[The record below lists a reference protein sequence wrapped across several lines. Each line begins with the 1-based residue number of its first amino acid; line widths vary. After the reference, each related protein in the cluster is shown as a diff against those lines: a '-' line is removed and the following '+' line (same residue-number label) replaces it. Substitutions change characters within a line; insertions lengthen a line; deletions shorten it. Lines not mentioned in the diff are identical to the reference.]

1 MNKRMISA
9 TRASSKTVLLI
20 HPDNDYSQA
29 LKQLLVLHQF
39 RVIHER
45 TASEGIYR
53 VLKGEVDVT
62 IMNAALPDVDG
73 YEVVRRLRANQS
85 SRSLPVVAITAKALP
100 GDAERALAAGC
111 DLYMSKPIAVR
122 ELWATL
128 ERILSAQPKA
138 QAERFVS
145 D

>member
-1 MNKRMISA
+1 M
-9 TRASSKTVLLI
+9 VLLDI
-20 HPDNDYSQA
+20 N
-29 LKQLLVLHQF
+29 
-39 RVIHER
+39 
-45 TASEGIYR
+45 
-53 VLKGEVDVT
+53 
-62 IMNAALPDVDG
+62 LPDVDG

-138 QAERFVS
+138 QAERFVA

>member
-1 MNKRMISA
+1 MTA
-9 TRASSKTVLLI
+9 TILYIEDNADKMLLVRRALEARGYRVVGAEDGLTGLSLVESEHPDVVLLDI
-20 HPDNDYSQA
+20 N
-29 LKQLLVLHQF
+29 
-39 RVIHER
+39 
-45 TASEGIYR
+45 
-53 VLKGEVDVT
+53 
-62 IMNAALPDVDG
+62 LPDVDG

-138 QAERFVS
+138 QAERFVA

>member
-1 MNKRMISA
+1 MTA
-9 TRASSKTVLLI
+9 TILYIEDNADNMLLVRRALEARGYRVVGAEDGLTGLTLVERERPDVVLLDI
-20 HPDNDYSQA
+20 N
-29 LKQLLVLHQF
+29 
-39 RVIHER
+39 
-45 TASEGIYR
+45 
-53 VLKGEVDVT
+53 
-62 IMNAALPDVDG
+62 LPDVDG
-73 YEVVRRLRANQS
+73 YEVVRRLRANQT

>member
-1 MNKRMISA
+1 MTA
-9 TRASSKTVLLI
+9 TILYIEDNADNMLLVRRALEARGYRVVGAEDGLTGLSLVEAEHPDVVLLDI
-20 HPDNDYSQA
+20 N
-29 LKQLLVLHQF
+29 
-39 RVIHER
+39 
-45 TASEGIYR
+45 
-53 VLKGEVDVT
+53 
-62 IMNAALPDVDG
+62 LPDVDG
-73 YEVVRRLRANQS
+73 YEVVRRLRANQT

>member
-1 MNKRMISA
+1 MTA
-9 TRASSKTVLLI
+9 TILYIEDNADNMLLVRRALEARGYRVVGAEDGLTGLSLVESEHPDVVLLDI
-20 HPDNDYSQA
+20 N
-29 LKQLLVLHQF
+29 
-39 RVIHER
+39 
-45 TASEGIYR
+45 
-53 VLKGEVDVT
+53 
-62 IMNAALPDVDG
+62 LPDVDG

-138 QAERFVS
+138 QAERFVA

>member
-1 MNKRMISA
+1 MTA
-9 TRASSKTVLLI
+9 TILYIEDNADNMLLVRRALEARGYRVVGAEDGLTGLTLVERERPDVVLLDI
-20 HPDNDYSQA
+20 N
-29 LKQLLVLHQF
+29 
-39 RVIHER
+39 
-45 TASEGIYR
+45 
-53 VLKGEVDVT
+53 
-62 IMNAALPDVDG
+62 LPDVDG
-73 YEVVRRLRANQS
+73 YEVVRRLRANQT

-122 ELWATL
+122 DLWATL

>member
-1 MNKRMISA
+1 VTA
-9 TRASSKTVLLI
+9 TILYIEDNADNLLLVRRALEARGYRVVEAVDGVAGLSQVEAERPDVVLLDI
-20 HPDNDYSQA
+20 N
-29 LKQLLVLHQF
+29 
-39 RVIHER
+39 
-45 TASEGIYR
+45 
-53 VLKGEVDVT
+53 
-62 IMNAALPDVDG
+62 LPDLDG
-73 YEVVRRLRANQS
+73 YEVVRRLRANPAWH
-85 SRSLPVVAITAKALP
+85 SLPVVAITAKALP

-128 ERILSAQPKA
+128 ERILSTQPKT

>member
-1 MNKRMISA
+1 MTA
-9 TRASSKTVLLI
+9 TILYIEDNADNMLLVRRALEARGYRVVGAEDGLTGLSLVESEHPDVVLLDI
-20 HPDNDYSQA
+20 N
-29 LKQLLVLHQF
+29 
-39 RVIHER
+39 
-45 TASEGIYR
+45 
-53 VLKGEVDVT
+53 
-62 IMNAALPDVDG
+62 LPDVDG
-73 YEVVRRLRANQS
+73 YDVVRRLRANQT

-128 ERILSAQPKA
+128 ERILAAQPKA
-138 QAERFVS
+138 QAERFVE

>member
-1 MNKRMISA
+1 VTA
-9 TRASSKTVLLI
+9 TILYIEDNADNMLLVRRALEARGYRVVGAEDGLTGLTLVERERPDVVLLDI
-20 HPDNDYSQA
+20 N
-29 LKQLLVLHQF
+29 
-39 RVIHER
+39 
-45 TASEGIYR
+45 
-53 VLKGEVDVT
+53 
-62 IMNAALPDVDG
+62 LPDVDG
-73 YEVVRRLRANQS
+73 YEVVRRLRANQT